1 MKHGNFPT
9 ARLKQAVDPSRPI
22 TYGIVQCGPD
32 VSPNG
37 IPYVR
42 PVDMTDEGGVDV
54 GGLRHTSPEI
64 AAPYRR
70 SVVRAGDLVVSI
82 GPSFGKVMVV
92 PEAIDGGNLTQGTAR
107 VAAGPRMAPR
117 FLFWALRS
125 KPVAHAWDASCN
137 GATFRA
143 LTLWGLGE
151 APVPMPPLPTQRAIA
166 DFLDRKTAAIDA
178 LIEKKQ
184 KLLDLLAEKRAAL
197 INQAVTKG
205 LDPNVPMKD
214 SGIPWIGEIPAHWEV
229 KRLALLTRLIQTGPF
244 GSQLHAEAYIE
255 GGVPVVNPT
264 NLVPPRIEPDTR
276 KTVDDATA
284 QRLSRHC
291 LETGD
296 LVFARRGAL
305 GRCGLVSRDEA
316 GWLCGTGSLI
326 VRLDTDRVI
335 PEFVA
340 WLAQTTWVA
349 EWLSLQSVGSTM
361 DNLNTQILGRLPLPT
376 PPKAEQVQIV
386 RGLVSLLTR
395 QDGAIGNL
403 TNSIDRLVE
412 YRQAL
417 ITAAVTGELDLEVDE

>member
-1 MKHGNFPT
+1 
-9 ARLKQAVDPSRPI
+9 
-22 TYGIVQCGPD
+22 
-32 VSPNG
+32 
-37 IPYVR
+37 
-42 PVDMTDEGGVDV
+42 
-54 GGLRHTSPEI
+54 
-64 AAPYRR
+64 
-70 SVVRAGDLVVSI
+70 
-82 GPSFGKVMVV
+82 
-92 PEAIDGGNLTQGTAR
+92 
-107 VAAGPRMAPR
+107 
-117 FLFWALRS
+117 
-125 KPVAHAWDASCN
+125 
-137 GATFRA
+137 
-143 LTLWGLGE
+143 
-151 APVPMPPLPTQRAIA
+151 MPPLPTQRAIA